1 MTNAE
6 KCLLLSDA
14 MGEGSGWM
22 HDNDVFKD
30 VIALSKQLGLYKM
43 SDYQQQKEEVVRLH
57 KLGWSISEIMYE
69 VNLSSGTVRK
79 VVKEYKEVAG

>member
-6 KCLLLSDA
+6 KCLLLCDA

-22 HDNDVFKD
+22 HDNDVFED

-43 SDYQQQKEEVVRLH
+43 SDYRQQKEEVVRLH
-57 KLGWSISEIMYE
+57 
-69 VNLSSGTVRK
+69 
-79 VVKEYKEVAG
+79 

>member
-22 HDNDVFKD
+22 NDNNVFND
-30 VIALSKQLGLYKM
+30 VIALSKQLGMYKM

-79 VVKEYKEVAG
+79 VVKEYKGVM

>member
-30 VIALSKQLGLYKM
+30 VIALSKQLGMYKM

-69 VNLSSGTVRK
+69 VGLSSGTVRK
-79 VVKEYKEVAG
+79 VVKEYEGVM

>member
-22 HDNDVFKD
+22 HDNNVFKD

-69 VNLSSGTVRK
+69 VGLSSGTVRK
-79 VVKEYKEVAG
+79 VVKEYKGVEG

>member
-22 HDNDVFKD
+22 NDNNVFND

-43 SDYQQQKEEVVRLH
+43 SDYRQQKEEVVRLH

-69 VNLSSGTVRK
+69 VGLSSGTVRK
-79 VVKEYKEVAG
+79 VVKEYKGVEG

>member
-22 HDNDVFKD
+22 NDNDVFKD

-69 VNLSSGTVRK
+69 VGLSSGTVRK
-79 VVKEYKEVAG
+79 VVKEYKGVM

>member
-30 VIALSKQLGLYKM
+30 VIALSKQLGMYKM

-79 VVKEYKEVAG
+79 VVKEYKGVEG

>member
-69 VNLSSGTVRK
+69 VGLSSGTVRK

>member
-22 HDNDVFKD
+22 NDNDVFKD
-30 VIALSKQLGLYKM
+30 VIALSKQLGLYKT

-69 VNLSSGTVRK
+69 VGLSSGTVRK
-79 VVKEYKEVAG
+79 VVKEYKGVM

>member
-6 KCLLLSDA
+6 KCLLLSEA
-14 MGEGSGWM
+14 MGEGSRWM

-69 VNLSSGTVRK
+69 VGLSSGTVRK
-79 VVKEYKEVAG
+79 VVKEYTGVEG

>member
-14 MGEGSGWM
+14 MGEGSEWM
-22 HDNDVFKD
+22 HDNDVFED

-43 SDYQQQKEEVVRLH
+43 SDYRQQKEEVVRLH

-69 VNLSSGTVRK
+69 VGLSSGTVRK
-79 VVKEYKEVAG
+79 VVKEYEGVEG

>member
-14 MGEGSGWM
+14 TGEGSGWM
-22 HDNDVFKD
+22 NDNDVFKD

-43 SDYQQQKEEVVRLH
+43 SDYRQQKEEVVRLH

-69 VNLSSGTVRK
+69 VGLSSGTVRK
-79 VVKEYKEVAG
+79 VVKEYKGVEG

>member
-69 VNLSSGTVRK
+69 VGLSSGTVRK
-79 VVKEYKEVAG
+79 VVKEYKGVEG

>member
-22 HDNDVFKD
+22 NDNDVFKD

-57 KLGWSISEIMYE
+57 KLGWSISEVMYE
-69 VNLSSGTVRK
+69 VGLSSGTVRK
-79 VVKEYKEVAG
+79 VVKEYKGVEG

>member
-22 HDNDVFKD
+22 NDNDVFKD

-69 VNLSSGTVRK
+69 VGLSSGTVRK
-79 VVKEYKEVAG
+79 VVKEYEGVVG

>member
-22 HDNDVFKD
+22 NDNDVFKD

-69 VNLSSGTVRK
+69 VGLSSGTVRK
-79 VVKEYKEVAG
+79 VVKEYEGVEG